1 MNGLR
6 REAILVKKRFLE
18 DFIKG
23 STRLFYHILMVGL
36 SAALALSLPMA
47 VGFIAKKFL
56 VYWSLIGN
64 DKIFLISVEMTL
76 TIFFIFLS
84 THIHRS
90 WKDRK
95 LSKMAKAAGIVFVTP
110 AKGFFAKRRI
120 RKLKERQGIARDI
133 MVISSTGFRTFV
145 DPKGELHQVIQN
157 CRQAKIMLLN
167 PSSEGAIVRAKGIPD
182 PDVTP
187 ESFGEQIRKSI
198 DFLKL
203 LKDAQRNVRLKLYP
217 DPPFLKM
224 TILGDYIW
232 LQHYQ
237 PGLDGQRIPRYVFK
251 HDPNIGSLY
260 FPFYQYF
267 LGRWNDPEIPE
278 YDLET
283 DELIYRD
290 GTGSEVKREKLYE
303 MKTYGTTNR
312 DLTNH
317 GILQNENKGEN
328 KTFSPLLTRSAA
340 LSPVFKDGVRKGG
353 SGSTLS
359 KPWPPGRGVEG
370 LTHRDFIRAGGSWG
384 AERQNLC
391 SGLHPG
397 SKEFFLLRSK
407 SPLSESAGWIAI

>member
-1 MNGLR
+1 MNHLTK
-6 REAILVKKRFLE
+6 EAILIKKRFFE

-23 STRLFYHILMVGL
+23 STGMFYHIVVVGL
-36 SAALALSLPMA
+36 SAALALSLPMT
-47 VGFIAKKFL
+47 VRFIAKKFL

-84 THIHRS
+84 TSIRKS

-95 LSKMAKAAGIVFVTP
+95 LSNMARTAGMVFVTP
-110 AKGFFAKRRI
+110 AKGFFAQRRI
-120 RKLKERQGIARDI
+120 RKLKESQGMARDV

-157 CRQAKIMLLN
+157 CREAKIMLLN
-167 PSSEGAIVRAKGIPD
+167 PNSEGAIVRAKGIPD

-198 DFLKL
+198 DFLKV
-203 LKDAQRNVRLKLYP
+203 LKAAQKNVKLKLYP

-224 TILGDYIW
+224 TVLGDYIW
-232 LQHYQ
+232 MQHYQ
-237 PGLDGQRIPRYVFK
+237 PGLDVQMMPKYVFK

-267 LGRWNDPEIPE
+267 LGRWNNPDIPE

-290 GTGSEVKREKLYE
+290 SSGNEVGREKFNEVKMEE
-303 MKTYGTTNR
+303 GTNK
-312 DLTNH
+312 DSTNH
-317 GILQNENKGEN
+317 VIPQNDNEGEN
-328 KTFSPLLTRSAA
+328 GTLPSLWTHGNRACPGDFSIAR
-340 LSPVFKDGVRKGG
+340 
-353 SGSTLS
+353 
-359 KPWPPGRGVEG
+359 
-370 LTHRDFIRAGGSWG
+370 
-384 AERQNLC
+384 RQNLH

-397 SKEFFLLRSK
+397 GKEFSLLRSK
-407 SPLSESAGWIAI
+407 NPICETAGWIAIL